1 MISLVGFDP
10 DGTLPSANHS
20 HCWTPWESRNL
31 LAVEHVAVISGNTKS
46 ENGKQYMLD
55 SLIMKLSFDNAS
67 EATGLKP
74 EQIWGNR
81 IEYRGS
87 WIVIWALGQET
98 PSVLK
103 KSGILN
109 LASEKQLR
117 RIYGSASPTFQSTWE
132 EGGCS
137 FQ

>member
-10 DGTLPSANHS
+10 DGTLPSANNS

-31 LAVEHVAVISGNTKS
+31 LAVEHVAVISGARSCIDNKS

-55 SLIMKLSFDNAS
+55 SLIMKLSFDKAS

-109 LASEKQLR
+109 LASEK
-117 RIYGSASPTFQSTWE
+117 
-132 EGGCS
+132 
-137 FQ
+137 

>member
-31 LAVEHVAVISGNTKS
+31 LAVEHVAVISGSDSLRFQKQVASHTKS

-109 LASEKQLR
+109 LASEK
-117 RIYGSASPTFQSTWE
+117 
-132 EGGCS
+132 
-137 FQ
+137 